1 MRTCFWRRP
10 RPGLL
15 YTSPY
20 RWRLRRISPFIA
32 GLHTNQ
38 TGCSSSAEAQAGAA
52 IKCDRANAA
61 RADSLHA
68 VAGWGGQME
77 AECSLARKIYT
88 AVSPCSPTSGA
99 HDVVSQHGV
108 GRMDLGAH
116 GARHLAV
123 DQTVRVPGRAA
134 HLARSVMRQQLR
146 TRANASGRAMPARHA
161 APELCGDASLACS
174 YAPCK
179 GAEQRLLYRRLL
191 GQQHAATA

>member
-1 MRTCFWRRP
+1 
-10 RPGLL
+10 
-15 YTSPY
+15 
-20 RWRLRRISPFIA
+20 
-32 GLHTNQ
+32 
-38 TGCSSSAEAQAGAA
+38 
-52 IKCDRANAA
+52 
-61 RADSLHA
+61 
-68 VAGWGGQME
+68 ME
-77 AECSLARKIYT
+77 AKCSLARKSKKAI
-88 AVSPCSPTSGA
+88 SPFGSQVLTSKHTSGA

-146 TRANASGRAMPARHA
+146 TRANALGRAMPARHA

-174 YAPCK
+174 CAPCK
-179 GAEQRLLYRRLL
+179 GAEQRLLYCRLL